1 MKIWFSHYVAKLQRF
16 FQRKKVVEKT
26 TEPEETKILVGMVK
40 VNANNKVIMFDFR
53 LQEGQKL
60 SLSDHLKRYHECADS
75 LLKEQYLI
83 DMYNDGFLDEAIDL
97 YENKNGLIVIDKTL

>member
-1 MKIWFSHYVAKLQRF
+1 MNITISHYVAKLQRF

-26 TEPEETKILVGMVK
+26 IEPEGSKILVGMEK
-40 VNANNKVIMFDFR
+40 VNANNKIVVFDFR
-53 LQEGQKL
+53 IQEGQKL
-60 SLSDHLKRYHECADS
+60 SLSDHLKRYYECADS

-83 DMYNDGFLDEAIDL
+83 DMYSDGFIDEAIDL

>member
-26 TEPEETKILVGMVK
+26 IEPKESKILVGMIK
-40 VNANNKVIMFDFR
+40 VNANNKVIVFDFR

-75 LLKEQYLI
+75 FLKEQYLI
-83 DMYNDGFLDEAIDL
+83 DMYNDGFIDEAIEIF
-97 YENKNGLIVIDKTL
+97 ENKNGLILIDKTL

>member
-1 MKIWFSHYVAKLQRF
+1 MKIWFSNYVAKLQSF

-26 TEPEETKILVGMVK
+26 IEPKESKILVGMVK
-40 VNANNKVIMFDFR
+40 VNENNKVIVFDFR

-60 SLSDHLKRYHECADS
+60 SLSDHLKRYHQCADS

-83 DMYNDGFLDEAIDL
+83 DIYNDGFLDEAIDL
-97 YENKNGLIVIDKTL
+97 YENKNGLIVIDKML

>member
-16 FQRKKVVEKT
+16 FQRKKVVEKKI
-26 TEPEETKILVGMVK
+26 EPKESKILVGMVK
-40 VNANNKVIMFDFR
+40 VNANNKVIVFDFR
-53 LQEGQKL
+53 IQEGQKL

-75 LLKEQYLI
+75 LLKEQYLY
-83 DMYNDGFLDEAIDL
+83 DMYNDGFIDEAIDL

>member
-1 MKIWFSHYVAKLQRF
+1 MKKFLEHYVAKLQRF

-40 VNANNKVIMFDFR
+40 VNANNKVIVFDFR

-60 SLSDHLKRYHECADS
+60 SLSDHLKRYHQCADS
-75 LLKEQYLI
+75 FLKEQYLI
-83 DMYNDGFLDEAIDL
+83 DMYNDGFIDEAIDL
-97 YENKNGLIVIDKTL
+97 YENNNGLIVIDKML

>member
-75 LLKEQYLI
+75 LLKKQYLI

>member
-1 MKIWFSHYVAKLQRF
+1 MKKFLEHYVAKLQSF

-26 TEPEETKILVGMVK
+26 IEPEETKILVGMIK
-40 VNANNKVIMFDFR
+40 VNANNKVIVFDFR

-60 SLSDHLKRYHECADS
+60 SLNDHLQRYHECADS

-97 YENKNGLIVIDKTL
+97 YENKNGLIVINKTL

>member
-1 MKIWFSHYVAKLQRF
+1 MKKNLEHYVAKLQRF

-26 TEPEETKILVGMVK
+26 IKPKESKILVGMVK
-40 VNANNKVIMFDFR
+40 VNENNKVIVFDFR

-60 SLSDHLKRYHECADS
+60 SLSDHLKRYHECADY

-83 DMYNDGFLDEAIDL
+83 DMYNDGFIDEAIDL
-97 YENKNGLIVIDKTL
+97 YENNNGLIVIDKML

>member
-1 MKIWFSHYVAKLQRF
+1 MNISISHYVAKLQRF

-26 TEPEETKILVGMVK
+26 IKPEESKILVGMIK
-40 VNANNKVIMFDFR
+40 VNANNKVIVFDFR

-60 SLSDHLKRYHECADS
+60 SLNDHLKRYHQCADS

-83 DMYNDGFLDEAIDL
+83 DMYNDGFLDEAIEVF
-97 YENKNGLIVIDKTL
+97 ENKNGLIVIDKTL

>member
-16 FQRKKVVEKT
+16 FQRKKVVEKII
-26 TEPEETKILVGMVK
+26 EPKESKTLVGMVK
-40 VNANNKVIMFDFR
+40 VNANNKVIVFDFR
-53 LQEGQKL
+53 IQEGQKL

-83 DMYNDGFLDEAIDL
+83 DMYNDGFIDEAIEVF
-97 YENKNGLIVIDKTL
+97 ENKNGLIVIDKTL

>member
-1 MKIWFSHYVAKLQRF
+1 MKKFLEHYVAKLQHF

-26 TEPEETKILVGMVK
+26 IEPEESKILVGMIK
-40 VNANNKVIMFDFR
+40 VNANNKVIVFDFR

-60 SLSDHLKRYHECADS
+60 SLSDHLKRYHQCTDS

-83 DMYNDGFLDEAIDL
+83 DMYNDGFIDEAIDL

>member
-1 MKIWFSHYVAKLQRF
+1 MKKFLEHYVAKLQRF

-40 VNANNKVIMFDFR
+40 VNANNKVIVFDFR
-53 LQEGQKL
+53 LQEGRKL
-60 SLSDHLKRYHECADS
+60 SLSDHLQRYHECADS

-83 DMYNDGFLDEAIDL
+83 DMYDDGFLDEAIDL
-97 YENKNGLIVIDKTL
+97 YENKNGLIVINKTL

>member
-1 MKIWFSHYVAKLQRF
+1 MKIWFSNYVAKLQSF

-40 VNANNKVIMFDFR
+40 VNANNKVIVFDFR

-60 SLSDHLKRYHECADS
+60 SLSDHLKRYHQCADS

-97 YENKNGLIVIDKTL
+97 YENKNGLIVINKTL

>member
-1 MKIWFSHYVAKLQRF
+1 MNKLFSHYVTKLQRF
-16 FQRKKVVEKT
+16 FQRKKVVEKAI
-26 TEPEETKILVGMVK
+26 ERKETKILVGMIK
-40 VNANNKVIMFDFR
+40 VTPNNKLIVFDFR

-60 SLSDHLKRYHECADS
+60 SLNDHLQRYHECADS

-97 YENKNGLIVIDKTL
+97 YENKNGLIVIDKML